1 MHELLLWLIC
11 YYIIFTTY
19 RYALNTDHKRTFERI
34 AAHCDKKL
42 EYIPLTFMLGFFV
55 TIIVD
60 RWRQIFNNMGW
71 IEK

>member
-1 MHELLLWLIC
+1 MWIFA
-11 YYIIFTTY
+11 YYVIFTTY
-19 RYALNTDHKRTFERI
+19 RFALNNDQKRTFEKI

-42 EYIPLTFMLGFFV
+42 DYIPLTFMLGFIV
-55 TIIVD
+55 TTIVN